1 MLPLLPLL
9 MPLLPLLTETTK
21 TSPLQQCNNH
31 VSSRTSESVH
41 RHVCLCYFSCQ
52 QQWDQDSDLHL
63 KSKTHVSWELGSL
76 GEPNLLPN
84 LQCQGSP
91 GNVVFSLLSHMVKKG
106 PCLWG
111 PQASLRRRSCWLSVV
126 AWQGVIFF
134 NDVSTLQWHLCS
146 SKHTLIHAHASNL
159 NQPWWGIK
167 KEKTWKERRLKGRKR
182 DFPGIEGRR
191 GRRWSDTIYTDK
203 NLSKNKRQI

>member
-1 MLPLLPLL
+1 ML
-9 MPLLPLLTETTK
+9 PLLPLLTETTK
-21 TSPLQQCNNH
+21 TSLQQCNDH
-31 VSSRTSESVH
+31 ASSRTSESVH

-52 QQWDQDSDLHL
+52 QQWNQDSDLQL
-63 KSKTHVSWELGSL
+63 KSKTHISWELSSL

-111 PQASLRRRSCWLSVV
+111 PQASLRRRSHWLSVV
-126 AWQGVIFF
+126 SWQGVIFC

-146 SKHTLIHAHASNL
+146 SKHTSSMLIQATWINL
-159 NQPWWGIK
+159 GEELK
-167 KEKTWKERRLKGRKR
+167 KEDMEREAAQGEEEELHWYRRKK
-182 DFPGIEGRR
+182 R
-191 GRRWSDTIYTDK
+191 GEVIWYYIY
-203 NLSKNKRQI
+203 R